1 MRYPPMV
8 NAGLIILF
16 FLWIDSQS
24 LVIARNFR
32 SLFSEYSLA
41 LFLESI
47 LSQVLQRKTE
57 EAAMAT
63 KRLKELLEAR
73 KSSARDNSGTHFS

>member
-1 MRYPPMV
+1 MIEY
-8 NAGLIILF
+8 NALP
-16 FLWIDSQS
+16 
-24 LVIARNFR
+24 ARIFR
-32 SLFSEYSLA
+32 SLFTEYSLA

-47 LSQVLQRKTE
+47 LYQVLHRKTE

-73 KSSARDNSGTHFS
+73 KYSARDNSGTRFFLIRYI